1 MDKTNSKGLETVSEH
16 ITILGGGNTAFATAA
31 NLTLKGFEITLCEIS
46 GFEHM
51 LDPVLDNG
59 IIHLLGVEETGAAKI
74 HRITTDIEAAM
85 NASDLVLLIVP
96 AYAHKPFALACAPYL
111 RSDHTVVLMPGTLG
125 TLECATLLRERNI
138 DGVILAEVDTAP
150 YVCRKT
156 APDTAMIWG
165 TVTGLGLGV
174 FPATETDRVRDRLEP
189 LFPGMQTY
197 PTVMACGLAAMNP
210 VVHPAGVL
218 MNAGR
223 VEYSHGEFYFYEEGV
238 SPSVAKTIMAV
249 DAERRAI
256 ANALGYTL
264 PAADEAFHRAG
275 FGPQGDLWATINGS
289 RMLTQLKAPGSLE
302 SRWLTEDIPYGL
314 SAWHD
319 VGKQYGV
326 DAPLMRGLVDIGS
339 VVMGLDGWVEGRSV
353 PELGIEGMSLDILN
367 AFLQTGSH
375 CE

>member
-1 MDKTNSKGLETVSEH
+1 MSEH

-51 LDPVLDNG
+51 LDPIREDNV
-59 IIHLLGVEETGAAKI
+59 IHLLGVEETGAAKI
-74 HRITTDIEAAM
+74 HRITTDIEVALE
-85 NASDLVLLIVP
+85 ASDLVLFIVP

-111 RSDHTVVLMPGTLG
+111 RADHTVVFMPGTLG
-125 TLECATLLRERNI
+125 TLEWATLLGEQNAPGI
-138 DGVILAEVDTAP
+138 TLAEVDTAP

-156 APDTAMIWG
+156 APDTATIWG

-174 FPATETDRVRDRLEP
+174 FPATSTDRVRDRLEP
-189 LFPGMQTY
+189 LFPGIQTY
-197 PTVMACGLAAMNP
+197 PNVMACGLAAMNP

-256 ANALGYTL
+256 AKALGYAL
-264 PAADEAFHRAG
+264 PAADEAFYRAG
-275 FGPQGDLWATINGS
+275 FGPRGDLWATINGS

-326 DAPLMRGLVDIGS
+326 DAPLMRSLVDIGS
-339 VVMGLDGWVEGRSV
+339 VVMGFDGWTEGRSV
-353 PELGIEGMSLDILN
+353 RELGIEGMNLDTLN
-367 AFLQTGSH
+367 TFLQTGSTS
-375 CE
+375 

>member
-1 MDKTNSKGLETVSEH
+1 MSEQ

-31 NLTLKGFEITLCEIS
+31 NLTLRGFEITLCEIP
-46 GFEHM
+46 GFEYM
-51 LDPVLDNG
+51 LDPIRENNV
-59 IIHLLGVEETGAAKI
+59 IHLLGVEETGAARI
-74 HRITTDIEAAM
+74 DRITTDIEATLE
-85 NASDLVLLIVP
+85 ASDLVLLIVP
-96 AYAHKPFALACAPYL
+96 SYAHKPFALACAPHL

-125 TLECATLLRERNI
+125 TLEWATLLREQNI
-138 DGVILAEVDTAP
+138 NEVTLAEVDTAP

-156 APDTAMIWG
+156 APDSATIWG

-174 FPATETDRVRDRLEP
+174 LPATETDRVRDRLEP
-189 LFPGMQTY
+189 LFPGLQTY

-238 SPSVAKTIMAV
+238 SPSVAKTIMTV

-256 ANALGYTL
+256 AKALGYAL

-275 FGPQGDLWATINGS
+275 FGPRGDLWATINGS
-289 RMLTQLKAPGSLE
+289 RMLTQLKAPGSLK

-314 SAWHD
+314 STWHD

-339 VVMGLDGWVEGRSV
+339 VVMGFDGWAGGRSV
-353 PELGIEGMSLDILN
+353 RELGIEGMDLDTLN
-367 AFLQTGSH
+367 AFLQTGSIS
-375 CE
+375 